1 MEIRCRLHQNIDG
14 RFSKKKGSRVSV
26 CEHPQLEAV
35 LLPRIK
41 DEDKGKDL
49 RISVAFS
56 HPKYDSQRQTNT
68 PIWTGDMSRIN

>member
-1 MEIRCRLHQNIDG
+1 M
-14 RFSKKKGSRVSV
+14 
-26 CEHPQLEAV
+26 CEHPHLEAV